1 MNKVENSERANN
13 ALRLKQME
21 QFFGELFDIA
31 ICRCRDLHRCNCPRE
46 HRVPE
51 AEKRFLRDQRSARR
65 MFVTRRNEGSGMS
78 PSHPAAAT
86 SGGSLQSAQ
95 QASDSEEQKWQH
107 LTVTVFAEDA
117 GSSTAADLDWQ
128 PNDSATG
135 KADMQTLTNTALPLN
150 RFSISNR
157 GVTGILYA
165 YQYIGRISGALED
178 STRVIDP
185 KMCGERGTAYGR
197 MKLQT

>member
-31 ICRCRDLHRCNCPRE
+31 ICRCRDLRRCNCPRE

-65 MFVTRRNEGSGMS
+65 MFVTRRNDGSGMS
-78 PSHPAAAT
+78 SSHPAAAT

-95 QASDSEEQKWQH
+95 QASDSEGTEVATSDSDSVCRRCWKFHRRRSGLATKRQRYRRGGHADADKHRTPTEPIQH
-107 LTVTVFAEDA
+107 LKP
-117 GSSTAADLDWQ
+117 GSDWHIV
-128 PNDSATG
+128 
-135 KADMQTLTNTALPLN
+135 
-150 RFSISNR
+150 RVSIR
-157 GVTGILYA
+157 HRPH
-165 YQYIGRISGALED
+165 IGR
-178 STRVIDP
+178 TRGLHP
-185 KMCGERGTAYGR
+185 GN
-197 MKLQT
+197 

>member
-1 MNKVENSERANN
+1 M
-13 ALRLKQME
+13 
-21 QFFGELFDIA
+21 
-31 ICRCRDLHRCNCPRE
+31 
-46 HRVPE
+46 
-51 AEKRFLRDQRSARR
+51 
-65 MFVTRRNEGSGMS
+65 
-78 PSHPAAAT
+78 
-86 SGGSLQSAQ
+86 
-95 QASDSEEQKWQH
+95 
-107 LTVTVFAEDA
+107 TVFADGA

-135 KADMQTLTNTALPLN
+135 EADMQTLANTALSQN

-165 YQYIGRISGALED
+165 YQYDIGRISGALED